1 MKIRTEAEVLRIYVG
16 ESDHVGGKLV
26 YETIVEEAHRRGL
39 AGATVVRGLLGFGA
53 GSLVHTAK
61 ILRLSEDLPVV
72 VEIVDRSERIAAF
85 LPLLEEMVGEGAIT
99 RHTVAATFHCSMR
112 VRDVMT
118 GDVVSVSPDT
128 PLPQVLDLLLARGIK
143 AVAVTEGR
151 KIVGMI
157 TGGDLLMR
165 AGMAFRLSLYV
176 ELPAEMRGE
185 EARKLSVQGKTA
197 QDVMSGQLVTV
208 NIRAT
213 VPEAA
218 ALIAARKLKRLP
230 VVDDAGDLVGIVS
243 RIDILRTISTAASMS
258 PPEMDK
264 GAAREAEPRPTQLP
278 QGLKLTAGDVML
290 RDIPTVGPDAPLEE
304 ALGKLVASPLRR
316 VVVVDEADRVL
327 GIVLDREL
335 LKRYSQRE
343 KPGLLKILTNLLTPG
358 RDVNQVFGVLVREA
372 MEPDVFSVRED
383 TPLSDVLRSMLETG
397 GKRLVVLDAEGR
409 LKGMVDRDRMLG
421 IIGGA

>member
-218 ALIAARKLKRLP
+218 ALMAARKLKRLP

-358 RDVNQVFGVLVREA
+358 RDANQAFGVLVREA

-397 GKRLVVLDAEGR
+397 GKRLVVLDAEGC

>member
-213 VPEAA
+213 VSEAA
-218 ALIAARKLKRLP
+218 ALMAARKLKRLP

-290 RDIPTVGPDAPLEE
+290 RDIPTVGPEAPLEE

-358 RDVNQVFGVLVREA
+358 RDANQAFGVLVREA